1 MVSFKQDCINLLSR
15 HGKDKNIPAGVLAN
29 FIESS
34 LRNLDKVYEDCIS
47 KVKMGKT
54 TILHGVKSVTSE
66 TTTSLPV
73 ILAEVTDDFAIAT
86 GQTGELISE
95 KKDLPVVELKVGEEL
110 PEGDSLVETLPYK
123 CKSCGEIFEQLGTI
137 NFHKSEHGVKCV
149 NCNNGLAFKVEID
162 KAVADMNKLLNKW

>member
-47 KVKMGKT
+47 KVKVGKT
-54 TILHGVKSVTSE
+54 TILHGVKSVE
-66 TTTSLPV
+66 PVLTTEELSKLGDMV
-73 ILAEVTDDFAIAT
+73 LLDTD
-86 GQTGELISE
+86 QTGELMF
-95 KKDLPVVELKVGEEL
+95 KKNDLPVVELKVGEEL